1 MNTIAERIKFAMKV
15 KNKRQVEIVRDTGIS
30 KGAFSSYLSGQY
42 NPKMDKLA
50 LIADSLAVDVKWLI
64 GENVPMQT
72 TPTESDTIPQYVFYN
87 KSCSEYL
94 LDGSDDTYIGLM
106 NEHCALIPRFYVL
119 VNRSMNEMHILPLFF
134 RKDSSQFYEYPS
146 VLLTPNGHNTFT
158 KDFDSIHMVLE
169 TSVIYY
175 YGVDPVTCEPQI
187 TGLTYSP
194 KEKCYKITNGK
205 STPVTAFVKEL
216 EKESFYL
223 KQNTL

>member
-1 MNTIAERIKFAMKV
+1 MI
-15 KNKRQVEIVRDTGIS
+15 
-30 KGAFSSYLSGQY
+30 
-42 NPKMDKLA
+42 
-50 LIADSLAVDVKWLI
+50 
-64 GENVPMQT
+64 
-72 TPTESDTIPQYVFYN
+72 
-87 KSCSEYL
+87 
-94 LDGSDDTYIGLM
+94 
-106 NEHCALIPRFYVL
+106 
-119 VNRSMNEMHILPLFF
+119 
-134 RKDSSQFYEYPS
+134 DSSQFYEYPS

-187 TGLTYSP
+187 TELTYSP